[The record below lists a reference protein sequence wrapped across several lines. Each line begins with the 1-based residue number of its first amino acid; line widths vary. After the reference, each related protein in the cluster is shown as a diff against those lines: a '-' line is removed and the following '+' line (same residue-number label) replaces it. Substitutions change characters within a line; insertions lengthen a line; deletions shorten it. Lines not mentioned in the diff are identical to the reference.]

1 MLPIKINVPK
11 EFISE
16 EIICDHLVSEKMKK
30 VWSVQLDLLAEL
42 ERVCEK
48 HNLTYYADSGTLI
61 GAVRHKGYIPWDDDI
76 DIAMKRADY
85 DKLLAISAS
94 EFQPPYFFQS
104 AYSDNFPRGFS
115 RIRNSQTT
123 AVTKRDAGKNINLG
137 IFIDIFPL
145 DNVPDDLLAREKWL
159 KKLKKVY
166 NIIYAGTE
174 MTPDQFP
181 SVLKKVAC
189 KLLNIYFKVFGY
201 RLAFRYY
208 ENICKK
214 YNHIDT
220 EHVSYIAYSRGK
232 EKHIW
237 KNSSYGQSYKV
248 PFEFTQI
255 NIPSGYDARLK
266 TEYGDYLEMIHKPT
280 AHGKMIIEP
289 DIDYQTYIKEHSL
302 SQILN
307 DLKKVNTQERI
318 L

>member
-76 DIAMKRADY
+76 DITMKRTDY
-85 DKLLAISAS
+85 DKLLAIGAS

-104 AYSDNFPRGFS
+104 AYSDNFPRGYS

-159 KKLKKVY
+159 KKIKKVY
-166 NIIYAGTE
+166 NIIHAGAE
-174 MTPDQFP
+174 MTSDQFP
-181 SVLKKVAC
+181 SVLKRAVC
-189 KLLNIYFKVFGY
+189 KFLNIYFKVFRG
-201 RLAFRYY
+201 RLVLRYY
-208 ENICKK
+208 ERICKK
-214 YNHIDT
+214 YNQTDT
-220 EHVSYIAYSRGK
+220 EHVSYVAFSRGK
-232 EKHIW
+232 ETNIW
-237 KNSSYGQSYKV
+237 KNSSFERSYKV

-255 NIPSGYDARLK
+255 NIPSGYDAILK
-266 TEYGDYLEMIHKPT
+266 TTYGDYMEFRHQPSL
-280 AHGKMIIEP
+280 HGKMILEP
-289 DIDYQTYIKEHSL
+289 EIDYQAYMKEHSL
-302 SQILN
+302 LQIFHELN
-307 DLKKVNTQERI
+307 D
-318 L
+318 